1 MVYMLIIAVDLFI
14 NVQGSLELFILLKP
28 VLLYV
33 ITVKEFKLMDPNF
46 YGLFMIDRY
55 IGFLK
60 IEKIYIYFKIQI
72 NCFIL
77 FL

>member
-1 MVYMLIIAVDLFI
+1 MLIIAVDLFI

-72 NCFIL
+72 NCFIY
-77 FL
+77 